1 MPELPEVETIARGLA
16 AARGLTI
23 QRVLAAR
30 GDYVRATRR
39 GAAKRLVGRQ
49 IADVGRHG
57 KRLTLHLAPEGA
69 LLVHLGMSGQVTL
82 VAPDAPLE
90 SHTHLRL
97 DLGPLEFRL
106 RDPRRFGGVWIQE
119 RGDESLAAAQVTG
132 PARHG
137 GRPAAPN
144 ADDAGARNGARP
156 GELGPDA
163 WEIPEAT
170 FLSLLS
176 RPRQIKAL
184 LLDQGAIAGLGNI
197 YCDEALW
204 AARIHPLAIA
214 AKLPRARRRKL
225 HAHLQRILGDAI
237 RAGGSTLRDYRNSD
251 GEEGEFQRSHRV
263 YGREGEGCPRCDAP
277 IRRLQI
283 AGRSSHV
290 CLRCQ
295 RTPRRPRATG

>member
-23 QRVLAAR
+23 HRVLAAR
-30 GDYVRATRR
+30 SDYVRAARR
-39 GAAKRLVGRQ
+39 GAEKRLVGRR

-57 KRLTLHLAPEGA
+57 KRLTLRLSPEGA

-82 VAPDAPLE
+82 VASDAPLE

-97 DLGPLEFRL
+97 DLGSHEFRL

-119 RGDESLAAAQVTG
+119 HDDEPLAAARVTG

-137 GRPAAPN
+137 GPRGGPHS
-144 ADDAGARNGARP
+144 GARNGARP
-156 GELGPDA
+156 GVLGPDA
-163 WEIPEAT
+163 WQIPEAT
-170 FLSLLS
+170 FVDLLS

-204 AARIHPLAIA
+204 AARIHPLAIG
-214 AKLPRARRRKL
+214 AKLPRARRREL
-225 HAHLQRILGDAI
+225 HEHLQRILGDAI

-263 YGREGEGCPRCDAP
+263 YGREGEPCPRCDAP
-277 IRRLQI
+277 IRRRTI

-295 RTPRRPRATG
+295 RPPRQRRPSG